1 MSVIND
7 LYNGKIYPFEEIVS
21 RNKEYQKIN
30 EKISEIRKYFID
42 KMSSEDIEN
51 FIKLEELIH
60 EANSMDTYENFSYG
74 LRLGI
79 MLAFE
84 IFTEYKQA
92 ETN

>member
-7 LYNGKIYPFEEIVS
+7 LYNGKIYPFEEIVL

-42 KMSSEDIEN
+42 KMSSEDMEN
-51 FIKLEELIH
+51 FIKLEKLIH
-60 EANSMDTYENFSYG
+60 KANSMDTYENFSYG

-84 IFTEYKQA
+84 IFTEYKPA